1 LSFIQYQ
8 QNLHNVNI
16 ASETRIKGQYPARQS
31 VRLYGT
37 KEGMPTKEWTN
48 LWHHSQL
55 DVRLLQAH
63 YVQHAYP
70 RHSHDYYV
78 ICLIERGRQSFFHQG
93 TKHLTPPG
101 GIILINPGA
110 VHTGEAVD
118 DQGFQMRSLYPTT
131 THMQMAM
138 FELTG
143 CHQAVPF
150 FGEVRVDHLWAMN
163 SVLSLHK
170 ALSQGASTL
179 ECESRFLWTLAQLIK
194 RYADTTSPEEALGKE
209 KRAIQ
214 QARGFIEEYFA
225 QGVSLHE
232 LARHV
237 GLSPYYLLRAFRAEV
252 GMPPYAYLENVRI
265 RHAQRLIEVGKPLA
279 EIAVEVGFSSQSHL
293 TRRFKKI
300 IGVTPGQYAQQVRP

>member
-1 LSFIQYQ
+1 
-8 QNLHNVNI
+8 VKI
-16 ASETRIKGQYPARQS
+16 ASKTRIKGQYPARQAAM
-31 VRLYGT
+31 LCGT
-37 KEGMPTKEWTN
+37 REDMHTKEWTN
-48 LWHHSQL
+48 LWHHPQL

-118 DQGFQMRSLYPTT
+118 EQGFEMRSLYPTT
-131 THMQMAM
+131 AHMETAI

-143 CHQAVPF
+143 HHQALPF
-150 FGEVRVDHLWAMN
+150 FSEVRVDHPWAMN
-163 SVLSLHK
+163 CVLSLHK
-170 ALSQGASTL
+170 ALSQGANTL

-194 RYADTTSPEEALGKE
+194 HYADTSSTEGALRKE

-214 QARGFIEEYFA
+214 QARRYIEERFA

-232 LARHV
+232 LADHV

-252 GMPPYAYLENVRI
+252 GMPPYTYLENVRI
-265 RHAQRLIEVGKPLA
+265 RQAQRLIEAGKPLA
-279 EIAVEVGFSSQSHL
+279 DVAVEVGFSSQSHL

-300 IGVTPGQYAQQVRP
+300 IGATPGQYAQQIRP

>member
-1 LSFIQYQ
+1 M
-8 QNLHNVNI
+8 
-16 ASETRIKGQYPARQS
+16 
-31 VRLYGT
+31 LYGT
-37 KEGMPTKEWTN
+37 REGMHTKEWTN
-48 LWHHSQL
+48 IWHNLQL
-55 DVRLLQAH
+55 DVRLLQAYH
-63 YVQHAYP
+63 VQHAYP

-118 DQGFQMRSLYPTT
+118 EQGFEMRALYPTT
-131 THMQMAM
+131 AHMQTAM

-143 CHQAVPF
+143 RHQDLPF
-150 FGEVRVDHLWAMN
+150 FGEVRVDHPWAMK
-163 SVLSLHK
+163 SVLALHK
-170 ALSQGASTL
+170 ALSQGANPL
-179 ECESRFLWTLAQLIK
+179 ECESRFLGTLAQLIK
-194 RYADTTSPEEALGKE
+194 RYADHSSTEQELGKE

-214 QARGFIEEYFA
+214 QARSTIEECFV

-252 GMPPYAYLENVRI
+252 GMPPFTYLENVRI
-265 RHAQRLIEVGKPLA
+265 RHAQRLIEAGKPLA
-279 EIAVEVGFSSQSHL
+279 EVAAEVGFSSQSHL

-300 IGVTPGQYAQQVRP
+300 IGATPGQYAQQVRP